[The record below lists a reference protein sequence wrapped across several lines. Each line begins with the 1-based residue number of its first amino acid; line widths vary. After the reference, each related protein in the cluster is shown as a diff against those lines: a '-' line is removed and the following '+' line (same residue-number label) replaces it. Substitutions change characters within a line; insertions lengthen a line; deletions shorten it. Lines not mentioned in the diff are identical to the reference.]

1 MRKRIFQTS
10 NTVNLCFLVFLCY
23 VTVTNQANNNGDVQV
38 SKKHNYKPTDENSKP
53 NRVSHIL
60 MYHPWGTKSH
70 RGQQN
75 ALINGLLERG
85 YTITGVFSDES
96 NLNHEN
102 YTEIIVETR

>member
-1 MRKRIFQTS
+1 MRKSIFRTL
-10 NTVNLCFLVFLCY
+10 NTVRLFLLLFICC
-23 VTVTNQANNNGDVQV
+23 VTVTNQTNNNVNFQV
-38 SKKHNYKPTDENSKP
+38 SKNDNYKPTDGTYKS
-53 NRVSHIL
+53 NRMSHIL

-85 YTITGVFSDES
+85 HTITGVFSDES
-96 NLNHEN
+96 DLNHEN